1 MLNLSSS
8 FSVLWW
14 RREEHWSITKM
25 QKILKMISLQK
36 DQGRLSH
43 AYLVMGNLDAS
54 EIADLLEIKIA
65 DQFVIENKPIKIAD
79 IRMLT
84 HWISLRPHSSKNK
97 LAVIYKIDNIT
108 PEAANALLKVLE
120 EPPASSIL
128 VLQAEKKEKILPTI
142 LSRCQIIKNPF
153 LEKIVPQEYLP
164 VEVIAKK
171 TFKERF
177 DYATKIAESPDLIKI
192 LNLWEEYFR
201 DQMLE
206 SKDTRRSLKRI
217 FMVKDLLS
225 TNTSVK
231 LLLENLLLHF

>member
-1 MLNLSSS
+1 
-8 FSVLWW
+8 
-14 RREEHWSITKM
+14 
-25 QKILKMISLQK
+25 MISLQK

-43 AYLVMGNLDAS
+43 AYLIIGNFDSS
-54 EIADLLEIKIA
+54 EIADFLKIKIA
-65 DQFVIENKPIKIAD
+65 DQHVIENSPIKIAD
-79 IRMLT
+79 IRLLT
-84 HWISLRPHSSKNK
+84 HWISLRPHSSQNK
-97 LAVIYKIDNIT
+97 LAIIHKIDNIT
-108 PEAANALLKVLE
+108 LEAANALLKILE

-128 VLQAEKKEKILPTI
+128 ILQAEKKERILSTI
-142 LSRCQIIKNPF
+142 LSRCQIIKNPSY
-153 LEKIVPQEYLP
+153 EKIVPQEYLP

-177 DYATKIAESPDLIKI
+177 DHAAKIAETSDLIKI

-201 DQMLE
+201 NQMLE
-206 SKDTRRSLKRI
+206 GKDTRGNLKRI

>member
-1 MLNLSSS
+1 
-8 FSVLWW
+8 
-14 RREEHWSITKM
+14 M